1 MSPNA
6 GPAGA
11 RGRAIGALAM
21 VIASAG
27 GTAYAAQAN
36 QTQLTNGIPEAAT
49 AASTPAAGLELRVKP
64 RRPVYGQPAT
74 ARGHA
79 PGADLVVLEERR
91 PPRGFTPIAAVRPN
105 ARGGFAFTWSAR
117 RSGVLRATSFAGAA
131 LIGRS
136 KPQRL
141 RVAVRLRAAL
151 GRRHLLGG
159 GTLAVR
165 ARLGTPGAL
174 TLKLQVRPRNGR
186 WSTIGR
192 RRVMRSGRV
201 RLLGR
206 LSGPGVWRVRIVA
219 QPLARGLERGASRLL
234 GRVFVYRPS
243 YASWY
248 GPGLYGGGLAC
259 GGRLTPATVGVA
271 HRWLPCGTRVAF
283 RFGGRTVVARV
294 VDRGPYVGGREWDL
308 TAGLKQ
314 RLGFGST
321 GVVWVAY

>member
-36 QTQLTNGIPEAAT
+36 QTQLTSGIPGAAV
-49 AASTPAAGLELRVKP
+49 ASSTPAGVLELKVKP
-64 RRPVYGQPAT
+64 RRAVYGQPAT
-74 ARGHA
+74 ASGRA
-79 PGADLVVLEERR
+79 PGADLVVLEQRR
-91 PPRGFTPIAAVRPN
+91 PRSGFMPIAAVRPDP
-105 ARGGFAFTWSAR
+105 RGRFAFTWSAR
-117 RSGVLRATSFAGAA
+117 RSGALRATSFVGAA
-131 LIGRS
+131 LLGRS
-136 KPQRL
+136 QPQAL
-141 RVAVRLRAAL
+141 QVAVRLRAAVV
-151 GRRHLLGG
+151 RRHLLRGG
-159 GTLAVR
+159 PVAVR
-165 ARLGTPGAL
+165 VRVGAAGPLILELQARQGN
-174 TLKLQVRPRNGR
+174 RR
-186 WSTIGR
+186 WATIGR
-192 RRVMRSGRV
+192 RRLPHSARV
-201 RLLGR
+201 RLRGR
-206 LSGPGVWRVRIVA
+206 LSGPGVWRVRVVA
-219 QPLARGLERGASRLL
+219 RPLAAALERGARRLL

-283 RFGGRTVVARV
+283 RFGGRTVIARV